1 MPILVVLHAL
11 LQDSPYILVGS
22 LNYSISLR
30 TVEEGFVVLNIKLL
44 EQYLCF
50 SLEMQ
55 PIVRDN
61 FVWYSISA
69 DDVGLNKLGNF
80 LRVQNLVWG
89 SFHSFS
95 EVINSNQY
103 RFMAIGCCSVNL
115 PNNIYSSRREWLGW
129 SHGMQWHTWHVLQI
143 SMDLP
148 LIALLNMSCAVWFVI
163 FRDNHVSLFFMTT
176 CVHSCMANKLTH
188 EPFQLFVM
196 LPWWSHKGDEF
207 RHMIF
212 CKASHHK

>member
-11 LQDSPYILVGS
+11 LQDSPYILVGN

-61 FVWYSISA
+61 FVWYSIST

-80 LRVQNLVWG
+80 LRVQNLV
-89 SFHSFS
+89 
-95 EVINSNQY
+95 
-103 RFMAIGCCSVNL
+103 
-115 PNNIYSSRREWLGW
+115 
-129 SHGMQWHTWHVLQI
+129 
-143 SMDLP
+143 
-148 LIALLNMSCAVWFVI
+148 
-163 FRDNHVSLFFMTT
+163 
-176 CVHSCMANKLTH
+176 
-188 EPFQLFVM
+188 
-196 LPWWSHKGDEF
+196 
-207 RHMIF
+207 
-212 CKASHHK
+212 

>member
-30 TVEEGFVVLNIKLL
+30 TVEEGVVVLNIKLL

-61 FVWYSISA
+61 FVWYSIST

-80 LRVQNLVWG
+80 LRVQNLV
-89 SFHSFS
+89 
-95 EVINSNQY
+95 
-103 RFMAIGCCSVNL
+103 
-115 PNNIYSSRREWLGW
+115 
-129 SHGMQWHTWHVLQI
+129 
-143 SMDLP
+143 
-148 LIALLNMSCAVWFVI
+148 
-163 FRDNHVSLFFMTT
+163 
-176 CVHSCMANKLTH
+176 
-188 EPFQLFVM
+188 
-196 LPWWSHKGDEF
+196 
-207 RHMIF
+207 
-212 CKASHHK
+212 

>member
-61 FVWYSISA
+61 FVWYSIST
-69 DDVGLNKLGNF
+69 DDVGPNKLGNF
-80 LRVQNLVWG
+80 LRVQNLV
-89 SFHSFS
+89 
-95 EVINSNQY
+95 
-103 RFMAIGCCSVNL
+103 
-115 PNNIYSSRREWLGW
+115 
-129 SHGMQWHTWHVLQI
+129 
-143 SMDLP
+143 
-148 LIALLNMSCAVWFVI
+148 
-163 FRDNHVSLFFMTT
+163 
-176 CVHSCMANKLTH
+176 
-188 EPFQLFVM
+188 
-196 LPWWSHKGDEF
+196 
-207 RHMIF
+207 
-212 CKASHHK
+212 